1 MSVQQKK
8 LVAFAQATTSDIPLN
23 IAALPRKPGRSESV
37 LDVAITDAI
46 LKERLDAVIA
56 VLVAAGPHES
66 VYEYR
71 EKEEIPEFE
80 TLREQLDA
88 LFLNNGVSPE
98 KGLETLIYAWQHARG
113 SRKSGPELLRSIDD
127 LPPASRLNLSLYI
140 AGIATRLINDSTL
153 VGQSYISEDANT
165 LLLELFYSEIAACR
179 TLDVD
184 ESDLAALL
192 VYVSRLQLA
201 FDHHRQAALTLL
213 ACLELSLSSNTYEM
227 STLFGF
233 SACRASV
240 VEDIG
245 VALSYIGMEPSAI
258 ECFAQA
264 FEMYKHG
271 FGNRYRLNLVTTE
284 SLFTVATLHASIDQT
299 EQAVA
304 RYSQYLDVTKPLIHS
319 DFLNKNEQL
328 WTKREHA
335 SHYVME
341 NSQPQPDKTQP
352 CLCGSGGRYLD
363 CCFDLHVDDAV

>member
-1 MSVQQKK
+1 MSVQQNK
-8 LVAFAQATTSDIPLN
+8 LAAFALATASDIPLN
-23 IAALPRKPGRSESV
+23 VAALPRKPARSESV
-37 LDVAITDAI
+37 LDVAVTDGY
-46 LKERLDAVIA
+46 LQERLSSVMAA
-56 VLVAAGPHES
+56 LVAAGPHES

-71 EKEEIPEFE
+71 EKEDVPEFE
-80 TLREQLDA
+80 ALCEKLDA
-88 LFLNNGVSPE
+88 LFLSNGISPE
-98 KGLETLIYAWQHARG
+98 KGLEALIYAWQYARNTQKNG
-113 SRKSGPELLRSIDD
+113 LELFRDIDD
-127 LPPASRLNLSLYI
+127 MPGAARLNLSLYI

-153 VGQSYISEDANT
+153 VGQSYISEAANT
-165 LLLELFYSEIAACR
+165 LLLELFYSEIAECR
-179 TLDVD
+179 SLGVD
-184 ESDLAALL
+184 EADLAALL

-201 FDHHRQAALTLL
+201 FDHHRQAALTLM
-213 ACLELSLSSNTYEM
+213 ACLELSLTSNTYEM

-245 VALSYIGMEPSAI
+245 VALSYLELEPSAI
-258 ECFAQA
+258 ECFTQA

-271 FGNRYRLNLVTTE
+271 FGNRYRLSLVTTE
-284 SLFTVATLHASIDQT
+284 SLFSVATLHASIDQQV
-299 EQAVA
+299 QAVA
-304 RYSQYLDVTKPLIHS
+304 KYSEYLDVTKPLIKS

-352 CLCGSGGRYLD
+352 CLCGSGSRYVD

>member
-1 MSVQQKK
+1 MSVQQNK
-8 LVAFAQATTSDIPLN
+8 LAAYAKATLSDMPLN
-23 IAALPRKPGRSESV
+23 VAALPRKPGRSESV
-37 LDVAITDAI
+37 LDVAISDA
-46 LKERLDAVIA
+46 LLRERLESVMA
-56 VLVAAGPHES
+56 VLIDAGPYES

-71 EKEEIPEFE
+71 EKEETPGFE
-80 TLREQLDA
+80 TLRTQLDA
-88 LFLNNGVSPE
+88 LFLSNGISPE
-98 KGLETLIYAWQHARG
+98 KGLEAFIYAWQHARDTKKPG
-113 SRKSGPELLRSIDD
+113 LELLRSIEE
-127 LPPASRLNLSLYI
+127 LPAAARLNFSLYI

-153 VGQSYISEDANT
+153 VGQSYISEAANT
-165 LLLELFYSEIAACR
+165 LLLELFYAEIAACR
-179 TLDVD
+179 ELSVD
-184 ESDLAALL
+184 EADLAALL
-192 VYVSRLQLA
+192 VYVSRLELA
-201 FDHHRQAALTLL
+201 FDHHRQAALTLM

-245 VALSYIGMEPSAI
+245 VALSYLGLEPAAI

-284 SLFTVATLHASIDQT
+284 SLFTVATLHASIDES

-304 RYSQYLDVTKPLIHS
+304 KYSEYLDVTRPLIQS

-363 CCFDLHVDDAV
+363 CCYDLHVDDAV